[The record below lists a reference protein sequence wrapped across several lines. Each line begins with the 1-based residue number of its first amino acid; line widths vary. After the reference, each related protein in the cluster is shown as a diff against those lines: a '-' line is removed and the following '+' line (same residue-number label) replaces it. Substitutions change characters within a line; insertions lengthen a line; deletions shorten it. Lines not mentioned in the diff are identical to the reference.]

1 MYDFRIHAILDQ
13 YTRIHGDQS
22 RFDIEDS
29 NYLRLSVI
37 KHMRLLFKSKKL
49 PTHFLEPTPDE
60 YLRKNSVD
68 GTFVDHLFL
77 SVMACYLQ
85 HDIVILPLHEDSCA
99 NRTFYLVYGGEFM
112 SEKSGPNCPIFIG
125 IFD

>member
-1 MYDFRIHAILDQ
+1 M
-13 YTRIHGDQS
+13 
-22 RFDIEDS
+22 RFLI
-29 NYLRLSVI
+29 
-37 KHMRLLFKSKKL
+37 KSKKL
-49 PTHFLEPTPDE
+49 PTSFLEPSPDE
-60 YLRKNSVD
+60 YFRINSENE
-68 GTFVDHLFL
+68 TFGDHLFL